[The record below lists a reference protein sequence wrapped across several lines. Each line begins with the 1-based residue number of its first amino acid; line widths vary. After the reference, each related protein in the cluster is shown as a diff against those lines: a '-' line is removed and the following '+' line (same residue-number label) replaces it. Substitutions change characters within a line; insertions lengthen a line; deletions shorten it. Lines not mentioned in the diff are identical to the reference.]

1 MEQKKTEQRPNKL
14 RVTRARFV
22 PLTMGLFVLLVIVIA
37 FTAAALRQE
46 SGLALTGAALFLP
59 WFYSLVMTLVLAFVH
74 SRRASRACIRIS
86 PRELAAGEQ
95 AEAVYTEGDTGASAG
110 KILQLPGIL
119 VRCRALLTTKDGRRI
134 SHDFNPNDNQS
145 PHFFPVE
152 KRGAYFSAYDEF
164 AVFDIFGFFR
174 FAFRLSAESNARLL
188 ASPHAAQE
196 PVSVH
201 ARAGESNRQP
211 EFSFQR
217 TDNLI
222 DHRPYIP
229 GDDPRRI
236 NWKLYGHGGGLFV
249 REGERE
255 PPPHSNI
262 AIMIDC
268 EYDPS
273 LYNNK
278 DARRGIDVL
287 CENALAAAQA
297 CTESGMDVL
306 IGYTGSAGIKADAD
320 SAAPLLMPAKQ
331 SSALA
336 WPAALP
342 LSVSLEL
349 PAAPDDYSILILALP
364 RSASNTALER
374 FLKNTASRRAGK
386 NNAIDLIFFCD
397 NNNER
402 FTAAETCCTLYRQ
415 RPGVTAKVVVCN
427 NKKFTIHHS
436 ERFLTEA
443 QSSRRTRRNAWNS

>member
-1 MEQKKTEQRPNKL
+1 MLMALMPPKRRPNEL

-22 PLTMGLFVLLVIVIA
+22 PRAMGLLILLVIVIA

-46 SGLALTGAALFLP
+46 AGLALTGAIFFLP
-59 WFYSLVMTLVLAFVH
+59 WFYSLVMTLILALIH
-74 SRRASRACIRIS
+74 NRRASRACIRII
-86 PRELAAGEQ
+86 PREIAAGEQ
-95 AEAVYTEGDTGASAG
+95 AEAFYSEGDTGVSAG

-119 VRCRALLTTKDGRRI
+119 VRCRLLLATKDGRRI
-134 SHDFNPNDNQS
+134 LHDFNPS
-145 PHFFPVE
+145 ASESKSLRLFKAE

-174 FAFRLSAESNARLL
+174 FAFLLSAGANARLL
-188 ASPHAAQE
+188 ASPGPAQE
-196 PVSVH
+196 PVPVH
-201 ARAGESNRQP
+201 AKAGESNQQP

-262 AIMIDC
+262 VIMVDC
-268 EYDPS
+268 EYDTP
-273 LYNNK
+273 LYNLTE
-278 DARRGIDVL
+278 ARRGIDVL

-297 CTESGMDVL
+297 CMESGMDVL
-306 IGYTGSAGIKADAD
+306 IGYTG
-320 SAAPLLMPAKQ
+320 AAVKDRSDTPFLLSAKQ
-331 SSALA
+331 ASSLA

-342 LSVSLEL
+342 LSVFPEF
-349 PAAPDDYSILILALP
+349 PTVPDDYSILIMALP
-364 RSASNTALER
+364 RAASDTALDR
-374 FLKNTASRRAGK
+374 FLKNTAARRAGK
-386 NNAIDLIFFCD
+386 NNTVDLIFFCD
-397 NNNER
+397 SDER

-415 RPGVTAKVVVCN
+415 RPGV
-427 NKKFTIHHS
+427 S
-436 ERFLTEA
+436 
-443 QSSRRTRRNAWNS
+443 TRSVNYA

>member
-1 MEQKKTEQRPNKL
+1 
-14 RVTRARFV
+14 
-22 PLTMGLFVLLVIVIA
+22 MGLLILLVIIIA

-46 SGLALTGAALFLP
+46 AGLALTGAVFFLP
-59 WFYSLVMTLVLAFVH
+59 WFYGLVMTLILALIH
-74 SRRASRACIRIS
+74 SRRAARAFIRIS
-86 PRELAAGEQ
+86 PREIAAGGGAGQ
-95 AEAVYTEGDTGASAG
+95 AGLTEAVYSEGDTGVSAG
-110 KILQLPGIL
+110 RILQLPGIL
-119 VRCRALLTTKDGRRI
+119 VRCRVLLETKDGRFIR
-134 SHDFNPNDNQS
+134 HDFNPYDSDQS
-145 PHFFPVE
+145 PRFFRVE

-164 AVFDIFGFFR
+164 AVFDVFGFFR
-174 FAFRLSAESNARLL
+174 FAYLLSAGTNARLL
-188 ASPHAAQE
+188 ASPRAAQE

-201 ARAGESNRQP
+201 ARAGESNQQP

-262 AIMIDC
+262 VIMVDC

-273 LYNNK
+273 LYDK
-278 DARRGIDVL
+278 RDARRGIDVL
-287 CENALAAAQA
+287 CENAQAAAQA
-297 CTESGMDVL
+297 CLDSGMEVL
-306 IGYTGSAGIKADAD
+306 IGYTGAVSCGDAD
-320 SAAPLLMPAKQ
+320 SAGDADSCGDADSGAAPLLHAKQ
-331 SSALA
+331 AASLA

-342 LSVSLEL
+342 LSDSLEI

-386 NNAIDLIFFCD
+386 NTAVDLIFFSGGGD
-397 NNNER
+397 ER

-415 RPGVTAKVVVCN
+415 RSGVTARIVG
-427 NKKFTIHHS
+427 
-436 ERFLTEA
+436 E
-443 QSSRRTRRNAWNS
+443 

>member
-1 MEQKKTEQRPNKL
+1 
-14 RVTRARFV
+14 
-22 PLTMGLFVLLVIVIA
+22 MGLLILLVIIIA

-46 SGLALTGAALFLP
+46 AGLALTGAVFFLP
-59 WFYSLVMTLVLAFVH
+59 WFYSLVMTLVLALIH
-74 SRRASRACIRIS
+74 SRRARRAFIRLS
-86 PRELAAGEQ
+86 PRELAAGAQ
-95 AEAVYTEGDTGASAG
+95 AEALYSEGDTGITVG

-119 VRCRALLTTKDGRRI
+119 VRCRVLLATKDGRRI
-134 SHDFNPNDNQS
+134 SHDFNPNDSERSGNKS
-145 PHFFPVE
+145 PHFFTVK

-164 AVFDIFGFFR
+164 AVFDVFGFFR
-174 FAFRLSAESNARLL
+174 FAFLLSAESNARLL

-255 PPPHSNI
+255 PPPHSNL
-262 AIMIDC
+262 AIMLDC

-273 LYNNK
+273 LYNSR

-297 CTESGMDVL
+297 CMESGMDVL
-306 IGYTGSAGIKADAD
+306 IGYTG
-320 SAAPLLMPAKQ
+320 AAKTDTRGDTVPLLLSAKQ

-342 LSVSLEL
+342 LSFSLEL

-364 RSASNTALER
+364 RSDSNTALER
-374 FLKNTASRRAGK
+374 FLKNTAGAGK
-386 NNAIDLIFFCD
+386 NNTIDLIFFCD

-402 FTAAETCCTLYRQ
+402 LTTAEICCTLYRQ
-415 RPGVTAKVVVCN
+415 RPGVTVR
-427 NKKFTIHHS
+427 TIYNEQLIIS
-436 ERFLTEA
+436 NE
-443 QSSRRTRRNAWNS
+443 Q